1 MEYYRD
7 SHFIIQKYL
16 LDSLQSA
23 RRGVIISVSYLT
35 CRNAENP
42 AFFWCRNHPG
52 KELVAMQIVL
62 LTALGVGGAT
72 VIGALFGFAFKKIS
86 HRFSDIVL
94 SFAAGVML
102 AAAVI
107 GLVLPSLEYG
117 GNFSLPVTVAGVFCG
132 AFCINMIDKIV
143 PHLHRLVGV
152 DQESHPEKTEQL
164 NKVLLFVIAIA
175 IHNLPE
181 GIAAGVGFG
190 TGNTSEALTIAGGI
204 ALQNIPEGMVII
216 APMLAAGISRARTF
230 SAAFMT
236 GVIEVVGT
244 VLGYAA
250 VRISGAV
257 LPFAL
262 AFAGGTMLYVIS
274 DEMIPETHAHGNE
287 RGATYSLLAGF
298 CLMLV
303 FDVLL
308 G

>member
-1 MEYYRD
+1 ME
-7 SHFIIQKYL
+7 
-16 LDSLQSA
+16 
-23 RRGVIISVSYLT
+23 
-35 CRNAENP
+35 
-42 AFFWCRNHPG
+42 
-52 KELVAMQIVL
+52 IVL

-72 VIGALFGFAFKKIS
+72 VFGSLLGFVFKRIS
-86 HRFSDIVL
+86 HKFSDIVL

-102 AAAVI
+102 AAAVL
-107 GLVLPSLEYG
+107 GLVLPSLDYG
-117 GNFSLPVTVAGVFCG
+117 GKFGLIITIAGIFVG
-132 AFCINMIDKIV
+132 ALCLNLIDKAV
-143 PHLHRLVGV
+143 PHLHRLVGT
-152 DQESHPEKTEQL
+152 DQEPHNNADL
-164 NKVLLFVIAIA
+164 NKVLLFVTAIA

-190 TGNTSEALTIAGGI
+190 SGDTSQAIIIAGGI

-216 APMLAAGISRARTF
+216 GPMLAAGVSSKKTF
-230 SAAFMT
+230 ICAMFT
-236 GVIEVVGT
+236 GLIEVVGT
-244 VLGYAA
+244 LIGYFAVSVSAA
-250 VRISGAV
+250 I

-274 DEMIPETHAHGNE
+274 DEMIPETHSHGAE